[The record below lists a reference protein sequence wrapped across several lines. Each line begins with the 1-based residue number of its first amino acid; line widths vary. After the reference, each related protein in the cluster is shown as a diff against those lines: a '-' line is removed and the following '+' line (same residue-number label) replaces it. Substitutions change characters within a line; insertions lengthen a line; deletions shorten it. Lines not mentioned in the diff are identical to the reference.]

1 MVEAAVEAPEDLVKK
16 LGGSPVFVE
25 QVEKMND
32 HYQWQKR
39 FIVITRSRFYNMKPP
54 NFFHGWSIQREFEID
69 HIQGIVL
76 RTSTS
81 SSEEFLL
88 KISSSASGDY
98 RYRANCGENLANTLQ
113 SLRPHLRVWEV
124 TVDLDVYHR
133 MKKRSARA
141 DVFVIECKNSSRSST
156 SRTNSKA

>member
-1 MVEAAVEAPEDLVKK
+1 MVEAIEVPEDLGKK
-16 LGGSPVFVE
+16 LGVSPVLVE

-39 FIVITRSRFYNMKPP
+39 FIVITHSRFYNMKPP
-54 NFFHGWSIQREFEID
+54 NIFHGWSIQREFEID

-76 RTSTS
+76 RP

-98 RYRANCGENLANTLQ
+98 RYRAHCGQHLANTLQ
-113 SLRPHLRVWEV
+113 TLRPHLRVWEI

-133 MKKRSARA
+133 MKKRNARA
-141 DVFVIECKNSSRSST
+141 DVFVIECQNSSRSST
-156 SRTNSKA
+156 SRSNSKA